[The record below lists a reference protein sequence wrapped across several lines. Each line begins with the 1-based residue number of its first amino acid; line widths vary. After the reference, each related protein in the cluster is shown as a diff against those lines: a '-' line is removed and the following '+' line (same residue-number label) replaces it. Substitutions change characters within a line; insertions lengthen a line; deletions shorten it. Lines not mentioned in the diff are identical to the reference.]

1 MTTLEK
7 NYQFSDQYALHSS
20 KLIIFSFLPI
30 HFILLSD
37 VVLLPMLS
45 FCVLPSSYLFSG
57 LHVELFPFKVIIN
70 LDLLECCKFICILFI
85 QQFYYSSNIVTFSS
99 KLEQSKIKMILKMS
113 QEHAFG
119 INTRNFVFP

>member
-1 MTTLEK
+1 
-7 NYQFSDQYALHSS
+7 
-20 KLIIFSFLPI
+20 
-30 HFILLSD
+30 
-37 VVLLPMLS
+37 MLS

-99 KLEQSKIKMILKMS
+99 KLEQSKIKMI
-113 QEHAFG
+113 
-119 INTRNFVFP
+119 

>member
-20 KLIIFSFLPI
+20 KLIIFAFLPI
-30 HFILLSD
+30 HVIMSLLA
-37 VVLLPMLS
+37 MLW
-45 FCVLPSSYLFSG
+45 FCVLPSSSLFSG
-57 LHVELFPFKVIIN
+57 LRVELFPFKVIIN
-70 LDLLECCKFICILFI
+70 LDLLDCCKFICILFI

-99 KLEQSKIKMILKMS
+99 KLEQSKIKMILKMT

-119 INTRNFVFP
+119 IKTRTFVFP